1 MERIEERELVAA
13 LVRQTKKYEEEELLP
28 LEALEALDMPVYE
41 LLKAREIPRRWKV
54 C

>member
-1 MERIEERELVAA
+1 MEKREDREWVAA
-13 LVRQTKKYEEEELLP
+13 LIRQKEYEEEEVLP

-41 LLKAREIPRRWKV
+41 LLKAREIPRRWHA